1 MVVKRNQRS
10 YGNKHRDNPPKDP
23 VKVPRPRKPLDDSDS
38 GAKEIPK
45 E

>member
-10 YGNKHRDNPPKDP
+10 YSKHRDNPPKEP

-38 GAKEIPK
+38 GAKETPK